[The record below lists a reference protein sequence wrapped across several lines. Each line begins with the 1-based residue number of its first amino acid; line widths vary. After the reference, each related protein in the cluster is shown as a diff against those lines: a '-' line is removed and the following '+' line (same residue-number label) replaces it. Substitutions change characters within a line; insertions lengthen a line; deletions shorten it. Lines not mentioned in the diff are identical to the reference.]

1 MVTIKGY
8 RIQENKDGKEFIT
21 LVLQGDIEFVQS
33 LTNTRFYATAKRCT
47 ISSTFD
53 LVSAEALIGTK
64 LPGHIERM
72 PCPEYNFTVPETGE
86 VIKLAHTYQYV
97 PDDIQEEESLP
108 RVVVPSSIQG

>member
-1 MVTIKGY
+1 MITI
-8 RIQENKDGKEFIT
+8 RDFRLQENKEGKEFIT
-21 LVLQGDIEFVQS
+21 LVLQGDVEFVQS
-33 LTNTRFYATAKRCT
+33 LQTGRFYATAKRCT

-53 LVSAEALIGTK
+53 LVTAEALIGTK

-108 RVVVPSSIQG
+108 RVVVPATVQS